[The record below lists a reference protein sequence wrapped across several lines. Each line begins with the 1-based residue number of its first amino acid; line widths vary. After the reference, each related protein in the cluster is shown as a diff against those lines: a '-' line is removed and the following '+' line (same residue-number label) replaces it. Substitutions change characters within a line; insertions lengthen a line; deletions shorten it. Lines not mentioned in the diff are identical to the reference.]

1 MTVFAERKY
10 FSVDEYLRIQETS
23 LEKLEYYDGKIK
35 PMHGGTFNHNAIAA
49 RILVA
54 ISNALEKTEEN
65 YFVLGSD
72 MKIQIEKE
80 NKFLYPDTLVIC
92 GKPAFYKNRKDTI
105 TNPILIVE
113 VLSKS
118 TQKKD
123 HTEKFESYK
132 TLSSFQEYVLVNQ
145 DKAEVQVF
153 FKNKNKNKNKEWGQI
168 SFTQITQTIPLQS
181 IGCDI
186 LVSDVYKSI
195 TF

>member
-1 MTVFAERKY
+1 MTVFAEKKY
-10 FSVDEYLRIQETS
+10 FSVDEYLRIQEAS

-35 PMHGGTFNHNAIAA
+35 PMSGGTFNHNAIAA

-54 ISNALEKTEEN
+54 ISNALEKTGGN

-123 HTEKFESYK
+123 QTEKFESYK
-132 TLSSFQEYVLVNQ
+132 TLSSFQEYVIVSQ
-145 DKAEVQVF
+145 DTIGVKTF
-153 FKNKNKNKNKEWGQI
+153 LRKENWKST
-168 SFTQITQTIPLQS
+168 SFNNITDSILLKS
-181 IGCDI
+181 IGVEISMEDI
-186 LVSDVYKSI
+186 FDGIDFSE
-195 TF
+195 